1 MKIVSGRIAVTTIAR
16 SVRVPGVSRPSP
28 NAVLDTQLR
37 REPQMHLDVRLGV
50 LFDERADPARLRS
63 RQKLTHH
70 LPTFAGRAE
79 QPLPSPPP
87 LLCEKTRATG
97 DQVTSMVPR
106 RTPFAHSLKEIG
118 GTARASRLLNT
129 R

>member
-79 QPLPSPPP
+79 QLCRHRRRCYAKKLAPL
-87 LLCEKTRATG
+87 
-97 DQVTSMVPR
+97 
-106 RTPFAHSLKEIG
+106 
-118 GTARASRLLNT
+118 GTKSRLWYRAGRLSPIL
-129 R
+129 